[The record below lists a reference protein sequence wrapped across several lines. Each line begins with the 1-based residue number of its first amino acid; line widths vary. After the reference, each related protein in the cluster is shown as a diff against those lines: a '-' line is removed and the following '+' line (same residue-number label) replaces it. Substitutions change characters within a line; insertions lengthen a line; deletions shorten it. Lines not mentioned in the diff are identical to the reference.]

1 MSKAR
6 SNGPRGCLPWVLGG
20 VLLWLWFTGDHD
32 QWRDVAPNVVQ
43 YDPSGLPGFRS
54 PRRPLP
60 KIGESFV
67 IADPGPQQ
75 DSQGT
80 AFAVDR
86 DGTWLTAQH
95 VTHGCDRLGLSDSNR
110 IDPILDVVESTE
122 ADVSVI
128 RNGPRPQFALALTD
142 DLPAVGS
149 LGYHMG
155 FPAGEPSVVASRYI
169 GQTYARRAGPGG
181 QTEPILAWAEGER
194 LPPADGSLGGISGG
208 PTLDERGRVVGV
220 NAASTPR
227 RGRVLTT
234 DPAAI
239 ARLVVASAAVD
250 EPGEARALA
259 TPARAADLFRTL
271 VERAIIRQVY
281 CDVR

>member
-6 SNGPRGCLPWVLGG
+6 SSKLRGCLPWLLGL
-20 VLLWLWFTGDHD
+20 VLLWVWFSGDET
-32 QWRDVAPNVVQ
+32 QWSDVTLNVEQ
-43 YDPSGLPGFRS
+43 YDPRS
-54 PRRPLP
+54 PRRPMP
-60 KIGESFV
+60 QMDESFV

-95 VTHGCDRLGLSDSNR
+95 VTHGCDRLGLASQDG
-110 IDPILDVVESTE
+110 IDAIADVVESAE

-128 RNGPRPQFALALTD
+128 RQGPQAAFALALTQD
-142 DLPAVGS
+142 TPSVGS

-155 FPAGEPSVVASRYI
+155 FPAGEPSVVASRFI
-169 GQTYARRAGPGG
+169 GATYALRGGPAGPA
-181 QTEPILAWAEGER
+181 EPIFAWAEGDR
-194 LPPADGSLGGISGG
+194 LPPADGPLSGISGG
-208 PTLDERGRVVGV
+208 PTFDGRGRVIGV

-234 DPAAI
+234 DPVAI
-239 ARLVVASAAVD
+239 VRLVVASAAVD
-250 EPGEARALA
+250 EPGQFADIA
-259 TPARAADLFRTL
+259 TPADAAALFNTL
-271 VERAIIRQVY
+271 LDQGIIRQVY

>member
-1 MSKAR
+1 M
-6 SNGPRGCLPWVLGG
+6 
-20 VLLWLWFTGDHD
+20 
-32 QWRDVAPNVVQ
+32 PN
-43 YDPSGLPGFRS
+43 
-54 PRRPLP
+54 
-60 KIGESFV
+60 IGESFI

-95 VTHGCDRLGLSDSNR
+95 VTNNCDRIGMVADDGIDAISDV
-110 IDPILDVVESTE
+110 IESRE

-128 RNGPRPQFALALTD
+128 RQGPLPEFALALTD
-142 DLPAVGS
+142 DLPSEGS

-155 FPAGEPSVVASRYI
+155 FPAGEPSVVVSRYI
-169 GQTYARRAGPGG
+169 GQAYAARGGPGG
-181 QTEPILAWAEGER
+181 QTEPILVWAEADR
-194 LPPADGSLGGISGG
+194 LPPADGPLGGISGG
-208 PTLDERGRVVGV
+208 PTFDAQGRVVGV

-234 DPAAI
+234 DPEAI
-239 ARLVVASAAVD
+239 LRLVNASAAVD
-250 EPGEARALA
+250 DIGEVTDLSS
-259 TPARAADLFRTL
+259 PARAVRLFQALLDRG
-271 VERAIIRQVY
+271 VIRQVY

>member
-1 MSKAR
+1 MSKR
-6 SNGPRGCLPWVLGG
+6 SGGRGCLPWVLGG
-20 VLLWLWFTGDHD
+20 VLLYLWFSGNDDGWSGATL
-32 QWRDVAPNVVQ
+32 NVEQ
-43 YDPSGLPGFRS
+43 YDPRS
-54 PRRPLP
+54 PRRPMP
-60 KIGESFV
+60 DIGESFV

-95 VTHGCDRLGLSDSNR
+95 VTNDCDRLGLVSDGA
-110 IDPILDVVESTE
+110 IDQLVDVLESAE

-128 RNGPRPQFALALTD
+128 RQGPQARFALALTQ
-142 DLPAVGS
+142 DLPDEGS

-155 FPAGEPSVVASRYI
+155 FPAGVPSVVLSRYI
-169 GQTYARRAGPGG
+169 GQTYAQRGGPGG
-181 QTEPILAWAEGER
+181 ATEPMLAWAEGDR
-194 LPPADGSLGGISGG
+194 LPSSNGPLGGISGG
-208 PTLDERGRVVGV
+208 PTFDQQGRVVGV

-234 DPAAI
+234 DPDAI
-239 ARLVVASAAVD
+239 ARLVDASAAVD
-250 EPGEARALA
+250 EPGEVAAL
-259 TPARAADLFRTL
+259 TSPASAAALFRVL
-271 VERAIIRQVY
+271 LGEGIIRQVY

>member
-1 MSKAR
+1 MSR
-6 SNGPRGCLPWVLGG
+6 RQGQNRRGCLPWVLGA
-20 VLLWLWFTGDHD
+20 VLLWVWYSGDD
-32 QWRDVAPNVVQ
+32 GEWQDVALNVEQ
-43 YDPSGLPGFRS
+43 YDPRS

-60 KIGESFV
+60 EIGESFV
-67 IADPGPQQ
+67 IADAGPQQ

-95 VTHGCDRLGLSDSNR
+95 VTHGCDRLGLVFNDG
-110 IDPILDVVESTE
+110 LDGIADVLESVE

-128 RNGPRPQFALALTD
+128 RQGPGAPFALALTED
-142 DLPAVGS
+142 VPQVGT

-155 FPAGEPSVVASRYI
+155 FPAGEPSVVVSRFI
-169 GQTYARRAGPGG
+169 GQTYAQRGGPGG
-181 QTEPILAWAEGER
+181 AAEPILVWAEGER
-194 LPPADGSLGGISGG
+194 FPPADGPLSGISGG
-208 PTLDERGRVVGV
+208 PTFDQQGRVVGV

-234 DPAAI
+234 DPLAI
-239 ARLVVASAAVD
+239 GRLVSASAAVD
-250 EPGEARALA
+250 EAGEVADLA
-259 TPARAADLFRTL
+259 TPDDAAALFEVLLDRG
-271 VERAIIRQVY
+271 IIRQVY

>member
-6 SNGPRGCLPWVLGG
+6 SGNRRGCLPWVLGG
-20 VLLWLWFTGDHD
+20 VLLWVWFSGSDEDWQDT
-32 QWRDVAPNVVQ
+32 ALNVEQ
-43 YDPSGLPGFRS
+43 YDPRS
-54 PRRPLP
+54 PRRPMP
-60 KIGESFV
+60 DIGESFV

-95 VTHGCDRLGLSDSNR
+95 VTNDCDRLGLVSDNG
-110 IDPILDVVESTE
+110 IDALVDVFESTE

-128 RNGPRPQFALALTD
+128 RQGPQAQFALALTEE
-142 DLPAVGS
+142 LPEVGS

-155 FPAGEPSVVASRYI
+155 FPAGVPSVVVSRYI
-169 GQTYARRAGPGG
+169 GQTFAQRGGPGG
-181 QTEPILAWAEGER
+181 VEEPILAWAEGDR
-194 LPPADGSLGGISGG
+194 LPPADGPLGGISGG
-208 PTLDERGRVVGV
+208 PTFDQQGRVVGV

-234 DPAAI
+234 DPMAI
-239 ARLVVASAAVD
+239 LRLVEASAAVD
-250 EPGEARALA
+250 ERGEVSDLA
-259 TPARAADLFRTL
+259 SPASAAALFRVL
-271 VERAIIRQVY
+271 LERGIIRQVY

>member
-1 MSKAR
+1 MSKQR
-6 SNGPRGCLPWVLGG
+6 SSTRRGCLPWVLGG
-20 VLLWLWFTGDHD
+20 VLLWVWFSGDD
-32 QWRDVAPNVVQ
+32 AQWQDTALNVER
-43 YDPSGLPGFRS
+43 YDPRS
-54 PRRPLP
+54 PRRPMP
-60 KIGESFV
+60 EAGESFV

-95 VTHGCDRLGLSDSNR
+95 VTHGCDRLGLVSDDG
-110 IDPILDVVESTE
+110 IDALVDVFESGE

-128 RNGPRPQFALALTD
+128 RQGPQARFALALTD
-142 DLPAVGS
+142 DLPDEGS

-155 FPAGEPSVVASRYI
+155 FPAGEPLVVVSRYI
-169 GQTYARRAGPGG
+169 GQTYAQRGGPSGVS
-181 QTEPILAWAEGER
+181 EPILAWAEGER
-194 LPPADGSLGGISGG
+194 FPPADGSLGGISGG
-208 PTLDERGRVVGV
+208 PTFDQRGRVIGV

-234 DPAAI
+234 DPIAI
-239 ARLVVASAAVD
+239 LRLVDASAAVD
-250 EPGEARALA
+250 EQGEVSALA
-259 TPARAADLFRTL
+259 TPASAAALFRVL
-271 VERAIIRQVY
+271 LSQGIIRQVY

>member
-1 MSKAR
+1 MSKRR
-6 SNGPRGCLPWVLGG
+6 SSNRAGCLPWMLGG
-20 VLLWLWFTGDHD
+20 ILLLVWFGGDRGEWAD
-32 QWRDVAPNVVQ
+32 TPLSVEQFYP
-43 YDPSGLPGFRS
+43 RS
-54 PRRPLP
+54 PRRPMP
-60 KIGESFV
+60 DIGEGFV

-95 VTHGCDRLGLSDSNR
+95 VTHGCDRIGLVDDDG
-110 IDPILDVVESTE
+110 IDPISDVFESRE

-128 RNGPRPQFALALTD
+128 RSGPLPQFALALTEE
-142 DLPAVGS
+142 LPAEGS

-155 FPAGEPSVVASRYI
+155 FPAGNPSVVVSRFL
-169 GQTYARRAGPGG
+169 GAAYATRGGPGG
-181 QTEPILAWAEGER
+181 QSEPILAWAEGER
-194 LPPADGSLGGISGG
+194 LPSFDGPLGGISGG
-208 PTLDERGRVVGV
+208 PTFDELGRVVGG

-234 DPAAI
+234 DPMAI
-239 ARLVVASAAVD
+239 LRLVVASAAVD
-250 EPGEARALA
+250 DQGEVTDLSS
-259 TPARAADLFRTL
+259 PDRAARLFQLLLDRG
-271 VERAIIRQVY
+271 IIRQVY

>member
-1 MSKAR
+1 MSGTGG
-6 SNGPRGCLPWVLGG
+6 SNRRGCLPWVLGG
-20 VLLWLWFTGDHD
+20 VLLWVWFSGDTGE
-32 QWRDVAPNVVQ
+32 WSDVALSVEQ
-43 YDPSGLPGFRS
+43 YDPRS

-60 KIGESFV
+60 DIGESFV

-95 VTHGCDRLGLSDSNR
+95 VTNQCDRIGLVAEGGIDAISDV
-110 IDPILDVVESTE
+110 IESRE

-128 RNGPRPQFALALTD
+128 RQGPLPEFALALTD
-142 DLPAVGS
+142 DIPPEGS

-155 FPAGEPSVVASRYI
+155 FPAGEPSVVVSRFI
-169 GQTYARRAGPGG
+169 GAAYAQRGGPGG
-181 QTEPILAWAEGER
+181 ETEPILVWAEAERFPPTDGE
-194 LPPADGSLGGISGG
+194 LGGISGG
-208 PTLDERGRVVGV
+208 PTFDAEGRVVGV

-234 DPAAI
+234 DPSAI
-239 ARLVVASAAVD
+239 LRLVDASAAVD
-250 EPGEARALA
+250 DAGEITDLSRPNLA
-259 TPARAADLFRTL
+259 VRLFKTL
-271 VERAIIRQVY
+271 LERGIIRQVY

>member
-1 MSKAR
+1 MSR
-6 SNGPRGCLPWVLGG
+6 TRGSNRRGCLPWVLGG
-20 VLLWLWFTGDHD
+20 VLLWVWFSGDGGE
-32 QWRDVAPNVVQ
+32 WSDVPLTVEQ
-43 YDPSGLPGFRS
+43 YDPRG

-60 KIGESFV
+60 EIGESFV

-95 VTHGCDRLGLSDSNR
+95 VTHDCDRIGLVADDGIDAISDV
-110 IDPILDVVESTE
+110 IESRE

-128 RNGPRPQFALALTD
+128 RQGPPPAFALALTD
-142 DLPAVGS
+142 DLPPEGS

-155 FPAGEPSVVASRYI
+155 FPAGEPSVVVSRFI
-169 GQTYARRAGPGG
+169 GATYAQRGGPSG
-181 QTEPILAWAEGER
+181 QSEPILVWAEAER
-194 LPPADGSLGGISGG
+194 VPPTDGALGGISGG
-208 PTLDERGRVVGV
+208 PTFDEAGRVVGV

-234 DPAAI
+234 DPTAI
-239 ARLVVASAAVD
+239 LRLVDASAAVD
-250 EPGEARALA
+250 DAGEVTDLSSPGLAVRLFRALLD
-259 TPARAADLFRTL
+259 RG
-271 VERAIIRQVY
+271 IIRQVY

>member
-1 MSKAR
+1 MSAR
-6 SNGPRGCLPWVLGG
+6 RSSSSRGCLPWVLGG
-20 VLLWLWFTGDHD
+20 VLLALWFGGDD
-32 QWRDVAPNVVQ
+32 SDWADTPLSVEQF
-43 YDPSGLPGFRS
+43 DPRS
-54 PRRPLP
+54 PRRPMP
-60 KIGESFV
+60 DIGESFV

-95 VTHGCDRLGLSDSNR
+95 VTHGCDRIGLVAGNGIDAISD
-110 IDPILDVVESTE
+110 VFESRE

-128 RNGPRPQFALALTD
+128 RSGPLPEFALALTE
-142 DLPAVGS
+142 DLPAEGS

-155 FPAGEPSVVASRYI
+155 FPAGNPSVVVSRFL
-169 GQTYARRAGPGG
+169 GAAYATRGGPGG
-181 QTEPILAWAEGER
+181 QSEPILAWAEGDR
-194 LPPADGSLGGISGG
+194 LPNFDGPLSGISGG
-208 PTLDERGRVVGV
+208 PTFDEQGRVVGV

-234 DPAAI
+234 DPMAI
-239 ARLVVASAAVD
+239 LRLVVASAAVD
-250 EPGEARALA
+250 DRGEV
-259 TPARAADLFRTL
+259 ADLSTPGQAVQLFQALLDRG
-271 VERAIIRQVY
+271 IIRQVY

>member
-1 MSKAR
+1 MSR
-6 SNGPRGCLPWVLGG
+6 TNGGSRRGCLPWVLGG
-20 VLLWLWFTGDHD
+20 VLLWVWFSGDGE
-32 QWRDVAPNVVQ
+32 QWRDAPLSVEQ
-43 YDPSGLPGFRS
+43 FDPRS

-60 KIGESFV
+60 NIGESFI

-95 VTHGCDRLGLSDSNR
+95 VTNNCDRIGMVADDGIDAISDV
-110 IDPILDVVESTE
+110 IESRE

-128 RNGPRPQFALALTD
+128 RQGPLPEFALALTD
-142 DLPAVGS
+142 DLPSEGS

-155 FPAGEPSVVASRYI
+155 FPAGEPSVVVSRYI
-169 GQTYARRAGPGG
+169 GQAYAARGGPGG
-181 QTEPILAWAEGER
+181 QTEPILVWAEADR
-194 LPPADGSLGGISGG
+194 LPPADGPLGGISGG
-208 PTLDERGRVVGV
+208 PTFDAQGRVVGV

-234 DPAAI
+234 DPEAI
-239 ARLVVASAAVD
+239 LRLVNASAAVD
-250 EPGEARALA
+250 DIGEVTDLSS
-259 TPARAADLFRTL
+259 PARAVRLFQALLDRG
-271 VERAIIRQVY
+271 VIRQVY

>member
-1 MSKAR
+1 MSKQR
-6 SNGPRGCLPWVLGG
+6 SGNRRGCLPWVLGG
-20 VLLWLWFTGDHD
+20 VLLWVWFSGDD
-32 QWRDVAPNVVQ
+32 EQWRDAPLTIEQ
-43 YDPSGLPGFRS
+43 FDPRN
-54 PRRPLP
+54 PRRPMP
-60 KIGESFV
+60 EIGESFV

-95 VTHGCDRLGLSDSNR
+95 VTHGCDRLGLVADGG
-110 IDPILDVVESTE
+110 IDALVDVLESAE

-128 RNGPRPQFALALTD
+128 RQGPQARFALALTEE
-142 DLPAVGS
+142 LPAEGS

-155 FPAGEPSVVASRYI
+155 FPAGVPSVVVSRYI
-169 GQTYARRAGPGG
+169 GQTYAQRGGPGG
-181 QTEPILAWAEGER
+181 AAEPILAWAEGER
-194 LPPADGSLGGISGG
+194 FPPADGSLGGISGG
-208 PTLDERGRVVGV
+208 PTFDQQGRVVGV

-234 DPAAI
+234 DPLAI
-239 ARLVVASAAVD
+239 LRLVDASAAVD
-250 EPGEARALA
+250 ERGEISDLA
-259 TPARAADLFRTL
+259 TPASADALFQVLLRQG
-271 VERAIIRQVY
+271 IIRQVY

>member
-1 MSKAR
+1 MTSPR
-6 SNGPRGCLPWVLGG
+6 GSNRRGCLPWVLGG
-20 VLLWLWFTGDHD
+20 VLLWVWFSGDD
-32 QWRDVAPNVVQ
+32 EQWQDTPLSVEQ
-43 YDPSGLPGFRS
+43 FDPRS
-54 PRRPLP
+54 PRRPQP
-60 KIGESFV
+60 DIGESFV

-95 VTHGCDRLGLSDSNR
+95 VTNDCDRIGMVGADGIDAISDV
-110 IDPILDVVESTE
+110 IESRE

-128 RNGPRPQFALALTD
+128 RQGPLPDFALALSD
-142 DLPAVGS
+142 DIPPEGS

-155 FPAGEPSVVASRYI
+155 FPAGEPSVVVSRFIGASSA
-169 GQTYARRAGPGG
+169 QRAGPGG
-181 QTEPILAWAEGER
+181 QSEPILVWAEADR
-194 LPPADGSLGGISGG
+194 LPPADGPLGGISGG
-208 PTLDERGRVVGV
+208 PTFDELGRVIGV

-234 DPAAI
+234 DPMAI
-239 ARLVVASAAVD
+239 LRLVVASAAVD
-250 EPGEARALA
+250 DTGEVTDLSSPDSAARLFQALLD
-259 TPARAADLFRTL
+259 RR
-271 VERAIIRQVY
+271 IIRQVY

>member
-1 MSKAR
+1 MSKR
-6 SNGPRGCLPWVLGG
+6 SGGTGRGCLPWVLGC
-20 VLLWLWFTGDHD
+20 VLLGVWFSGGDGWND
-32 QWRDVAPNVVQ
+32 GWTDGTLSVER
-43 YDPSGLPGFRS
+43 YDPRS
-54 PRRPLP
+54 PRRPMP
-60 KIGESFV
+60 DIGESFI

-95 VTHGCDRLGLSDSNR
+95 VTNNCDRLGLVSER
-110 IDPILDVVESTE
+110 GIDQLVDVLESGE

-128 RNGPRPQFALALTD
+128 RQGPQARFALALTQD
-142 DLPAVGS
+142 IPEVGS

-155 FPAGEPSVVASRYI
+155 FPAGVPSVVLSRYI
-169 GQTYARRAGPGG
+169 GQTYAQRGGPGG
-181 QTEPILAWAEGER
+181 ATEPMLAWAEGER
-194 LPPADGSLGGISGG
+194 LPSSDGPLGGISGG
-208 PTLDERGRVVGV
+208 PTFDQQGRVVGV

-234 DPAAI
+234 DPGAI
-239 ARLVVASAAVD
+239 LRLVDASAAVN
-250 EPGEARALA
+250 EAGEIAQLA
-259 TPARAADLFRTL
+259 NPASAVALFRVL
-271 VERAIIRQVY
+271 LGDGIIRQVY

>member
-1 MSKAR
+1 MSSKR
-6 SNGPRGCLPWVLGG
+6 TSNRRGCLSWVLGG
-20 VLLWLWFTGDHD
+20 VLLRVWFSGDD
-32 QWRDVAPNVVQ
+32 PQWQDGALVVEQ
-43 YDPSGLPGFRS
+43 FDPRN
-54 PRRPLP
+54 PRRPMP
-60 KIGESFV
+60 EIGESFV

-95 VTHGCDRLGLSDSNR
+95 VTHGCDRLGMVSDGA
-110 IDPILDVVESTE
+110 IDPLVDVLESAE

-128 RNGPRPQFALALTD
+128 RQGPQARFALALTE
-142 DLPAVGS
+142 DLPEEGA

-155 FPAGEPSVVASRYI
+155 FPAGEPSVVVSRYI
-169 GQTYARRAGPGG
+169 GQTFAQRGGPGG
-181 QTEPILAWAEGER
+181 VAEPILAWAEGDR
-194 LPPADGSLGGISGG
+194 LPPTDGALGGISGG
-208 PTLDERGRVVGV
+208 PTFDEQGRVVGV

-234 DPAAI
+234 DPVAI
-239 ARLVVASAAVD
+239 GRLVQASAAVD
-250 EPGEARALA
+250 DRGQITNLS
-259 TPARAADLFRTL
+259 TPASAASLFRVL
-271 VERAIIRQVY
+271 LDQGIIRQVY